1 MKYIAK
7 IQSLLFGVLA
17 AIALT
22 SCDGFIYEDEGDCD
36 PYYKVRFRFERN
48 LKFTDA
54 FAAEVNAVT
63 LYVVDD
69 ATGKIVWSKREDG
82 DAVRTT
88 DYLMDVPVEP
98 GRYHLVAWCG
108 EGVGP
113 DFHVAD
119 AERPEE
125 LVCHLIHDDYSR
137 ADDGSWHTSRELG
150 RLYHGRLMSQDFPEE
165 EGTHIYTVDL
175 TKDTNEVNIVLQ
187 QLSGGPVDKNKFS
200 FYITDANHVLDWTN
214 EISSPAEEVITY
226 HAHHVSGGT
235 AGIVVPPSLPDE
247 TVVVTTPLSACVAEL
262 SVSRLVKGQ
271 ACYINVVNNESGGL
285 VFRVPLI
292 DYALLVKG
300 SAGRNISD
308 QEYLDRQ
315 DKYDMVFF
323 LDEGYRWMDAYI
335 CINSWVISKQTSDL

>member
-7 IQSLLFGVLA
+7 IQSLFFGILA

-82 DAVRTT
+82 EAVRSEG
-88 DYLMDVPVEP
+88 YLMDVPVQP

-137 ADDGSWHTSRELG
+137 ADDGSLHTSRELG
-150 RLYHGRLMSQDFPEE
+150 RLYHGRLMSQDFPED
-165 EGTHIYTVDL
+165 EGTHVYTVDL

-200 FYITDANHVLDWTN
+200 FFITDANHVLDWTN
-214 EISSPAEEVITY
+214 EISSPDDETITY
-226 HAHHVSGGT
+226 HAHHISGGT
-235 AGIVVPPSLPDE
+235 AGIEGADQ
-247 TVVVTTPLSACVAEL
+247 TVTPLSACVAEL
-262 SVSRLVKGQ
+262 TVSRLVMGQ
-271 ACYINVVNNESGGL
+271 ECYINVVNNDTGEL

-292 DYALLVKG
+292 DYAILVKG
-300 SAGRNISD
+300 REGRNMSD

-335 CINSWVISKQTSDL
+335 YINSWQIHTDEVDI